1 MLAAAADGDEEVTS
15 MALVSLE
22 GKIPE
27 IQDLSLRETFDELVC
42 ENMRASGSKALED
55 VHDCQVYFYAL
66 GAPMCATQ
74 DVFIKIEGVAMQSED
89 DLNKIELAAKS
100 AGIDL
105 TFQGVSAI
113 ADNEASTT
121 FVLAEIGQSHSSC
134 NANIDVTAHALCASL
149 HDQGFEAAHG
159 CEIAAF
165 GVSMMA
171 QGKAAVDMEVA

>member
-1 MLAAAADGDEEVTS
+1 MPPSPIVCANRPAVTAESARAAENALAEHPD
-15 MALVSLE
+15 
-22 GKIPE
+22 
-27 IQDLSLRETFDELVC
+27 
-42 ENMRASGSKALED
+42 
-55 VHDCQVYFYAL
+55 
-66 GAPMCATQ
+66 
-74 DVFIKIEGVAMQSED
+74 
-89 DLNKIELAAKS
+89 
-100 AGIDL
+100 
-105 TFQGVSAI
+105 I

-171 QGKAAVDMEVA
+171 QDKAAVDMEVA